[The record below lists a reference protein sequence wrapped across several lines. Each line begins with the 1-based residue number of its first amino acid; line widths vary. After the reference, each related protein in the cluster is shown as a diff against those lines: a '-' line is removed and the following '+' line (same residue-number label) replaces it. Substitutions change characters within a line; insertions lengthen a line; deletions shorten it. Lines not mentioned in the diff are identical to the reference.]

1 MSLQYVLLPIILCIV
16 AGFINGSYVT
26 PSKWMKGWNDEVVWL
41 SYTLFGFILL
51 PVLSVFALD
60 PEIFTQISQVPRHY
74 IELVLVGG
82 VLWGI
87 SQLFFVLA
95 LKRTGLAVSFV
106 VNISMGTAG
115 GALLP
120 LLWNQS
126 LLGTKYAYLQLL
138 GAVIFVVAVI
148 TTILAGEARRACQET
163 HQENSQANSSVLY
176 MILGVFFAILSGL
189 GSIIQGNSYTYAN
202 PTLSHA
208 AIENGATLL
217 PANTIAFTLIF
228 VGAFLPN
235 VIYFACLAYRRK
247 SLSSLLQKGAATNW
261 FYALLMGVGA
271 WGSVLLFCQAQA
283 LIGGALAPTIAWPL
297 FMIFIVLTANF
308 WSFVHGEWKGAG
320 AKAKKLITS
329 SLVLFI
335 AAVIVFGVN
344 SINKPDQHAVVAKTS
359 SAGQVTQQTS

>member
-1 MSLQYVLLPIILCIV
+1 M
-16 AGFINGSYVT
+16 F
-26 PSKWMKGWNDEVVWL
+26 
-41 SYTLFGFILL
+41 L
-51 PVLSVFALD
+51 PVLSLLVLDQHIFA
-60 PEIFTQISQVPRHY
+60 QIRNVPAHY

-95 LKRTGLAVSFV
+95 LKRTGLAISFV

-126 LLGTKYAYLQLL
+126 LLGSKYAYLQLL
-138 GAVIFVVAVI
+138 GAVIFVVAVV
-148 TTILAGEARRACQET
+148 TTILAGEARRANQET
-163 HQENSQANSSVLY
+163 QQSESKQNSSVVY

-208 AIENGATLL
+208 ALQNGASLL
-217 PANTIAFTLIF
+217 PANTVAFTLIF
-228 VGAFLPN
+228 MGAFLPN
-235 VIYFACLAYRRK
+235 IIYFASLGLRRK
-247 SLSSLLQKGAATNW
+247 SLSSLVQKGAAKNW

-283 LIGGALAPTIAWPL
+283 LIGGDLAPTIAWPL

-320 AKAKKLITS
+320 TKAKRLITS
-329 SLVLFI
+329 SLALFI
-335 AAVIVFGVN
+335 VAVIVFGFN
-344 SINKPDQHAVVAKTS
+344 SMNKPTQPTVAHTTTAAHMAQQS
-359 SAGQVTQQTS
+359 S